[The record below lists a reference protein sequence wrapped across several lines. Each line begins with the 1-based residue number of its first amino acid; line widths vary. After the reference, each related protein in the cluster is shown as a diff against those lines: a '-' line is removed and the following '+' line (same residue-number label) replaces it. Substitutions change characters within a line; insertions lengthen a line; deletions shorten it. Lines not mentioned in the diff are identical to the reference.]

1 MDYSRITDLLSKF
14 SEIINKSD
22 IKKDVVISVL
32 AQFTKKVFKK
42 EDFKIDK
49 DVLVLNVSPLVK
61 NEIFIH
67 KEKILNEF
75 KINNINIK
83 NIR

>member
-1 MDYSRITDLLSKF
+1 MDYSRITDLLGKF

-49 DVLVLNVSPLVK
+49 DILVLNVSPLVK

>member
-1 MDYSRITDLLSKF
+1 MDYSRITDLLGKF

-42 EDFKIDK
+42 EDFKIDTYI
-49 DVLVLNVSPLVK
+49 LVLNVSPLVK